1 MLENTYNEYSGSS
14 LVTDC
19 TRCPERTSTLGR
31 SGQTSVDACFCAP
44 LFYLAPET
52 MDVASRD
59 ECLDRCCTCP
69 VGSDCSGGAITLAD
83 LPILPGYFRRSF
95 DHIDVRR
102 CPDAA
107 ANCRGGKS
115 TCLSTTSACQG
126 GRSHD
131 AICRPGLTG
140 IFCRSC
146 VEADS
151 TFRLLSVA

>member
-1 MLENTYNEYSGSS
+1 
-14 LVTDC
+14 
-19 TRCPERTSTLGR
+19 
-31 SGQTSVDACFCAP
+31 
-44 LFYLAPET
+44 

-146 VEADS
+146 VEADEYFS
-151 TFRLLSVA
+151 SAERGVNATCKPCGHSNS